1 MAKHVYG
8 EIRAIHSTNQ
18 TLHIETEFSIFRNV
32 HKQITFIT
40 LHHRVVFKFYA
51 KNVSLDL

>member
-8 EIRAIHSTNQ
+8 EMRAIHSTYQ
-18 TLHIETEFSIFRNV
+18 TLHIETGCTIFRNV